1 MELANECGVQIEIS
15 GIESISSFNFKSK
28 NNLKYRTYLTQEML
42 KKGYLASST
51 IFLSIYHTNKVIDKY
66 IKNLKPIFYQIK
78 KFEDKN
84 LNIKKFLDGPVCWSS
99 FKRLNT

>member
-51 IFLSIYHTNKVIDKY
+51 IFKHVSY
-66 IKNLKPIFYQIK
+66 
-78 KFEDKN
+78 
-84 LNIKKFLDGPVCWSS
+84 
-99 FKRLNT
+99 